1 MAIADVLQYCC
12 HLETLILT
20 HNAIGDY
27 GAVALV
33 GAMLHCNH
41 LKILDLAHNGIG
53 VAGVKAIANL
63 LLILKRQA
71 KMPFLCSN

>member
-20 HNAIGDY
+20 NNAIGDN

-41 LKILDLAHNGIG
+41 LKTLDLAHNDIGI
-53 VAGVKAIANL
+53 AGVKALPI
-63 LLILKRQA
+63 
-71 KMPFLCSN
+71 CSCY